1 MTIQQKLFSLIG
13 LSILLIVFFF
23 FVFWMATQKMER
35 SGKTERDFQIISQ
48 HIFKAIAAEKQ
59 YLRNHAPEAAEAFN
73 INLEQAVSKVA
84 QLIENS
90 LFIQEERKSLEEFII
105 GYRNT
110 FQQLHK
116 LTDQVDI
123 VRAHINTAIVGFN
136 DNAIRIVEKIDE
148 AASNAFMEGE
158 MPDANLQ
165 ALSDITRTALFLLN
179 KITLSLSRDLFL
191 HNDSEM
197 FAQNTG
203 QVFTA
208 LDSIRTNINALA
220 KRLKSDDGGYQVF
233 IEETDLLIS
242 GLPEKVKMIGQLWPD
257 VINIEARLEVSSQ
270 RVLNTAA
277 HQAEVTR
284 EKSSAATRRSLWTGA
299 VVFCL
304 VVLVMFIG
312 GVFITHSITRPIQH
326 ITQVLHQSADQVSST
341 AGQVS
346 TSSQQLAEGT
356 SAQAASIEESSSSL
370 EEMSSMTKTRGIV
383 KKVDGHMHQMSTA
396 MQAITKSSEETG
408 KIIKTIDE
416 IAFQTN
422 LLALNAAVEAA
433 RAGEA
438 GSGFAV
444 VAEEV
449 RNLAMRAAN
458 AARNTADLI
467 DKTIQS
473 VESGSELAEQT
484 QSAFKENIEIST
496 TVDGLVEEIVTASQE
511 QAKGIDQVN
520 LAVSQMDKVIQQ
532 SAANAEQT
540 AGAAAE
546 MNDQAEQMKS
556 AVSELKKL
564 VHGEKYNKS
573 TI

>member
-105 GYRNT
+105 AYRNT
-110 FQQLHK
+110 FQ
-116 LTDQVDI
+116 
-123 VRAHINTAIVGFN
+123 
-136 DNAIRIVEKIDE
+136 
-148 AASNAFMEGE
+148 
-158 MPDANLQ
+158 PDANLQ

-370 EEMSSMTKTRGIV
+370 EEMSSMTKTNVDNAGDARTMMTKTRGIV